1 MFPRQALV
9 ALSLVSSTF
18 SFRANRMNNSF
29 RNLASTS
36 LNLGQGISVSEI
48 LKNPQWP
55 DKWPFTAKDFSR
67 QVQKSEFWLL
77 SEGIN
82 RIQPESL
89 QFYSKTNTV

>member
-48 LKNPQWP
+48 LKSPQWP

-67 QVQKSEFWLL
+67 QVQKSEFWL
-77 SEGIN
+77 
-82 RIQPESL
+82 
-89 QFYSKTNTV
+89 